1 MIFEPIQARRND
13 ALQANPPSGDAHI
26 TTHASNW
33 LWAVFSVMLLS
44 LLISVF
50 WTALRRNRNR
60 TFHQIPIIV
69 LTVASI
75 AYFSMASDLGF
86 VVIQSQRGPTRQIWY
101 VRYIQWFINAPLL
114 LLGLLAFTGMSTS
127 DILTTMFFAWVL
139 VICGLVGAL
148 VSSTYKW
155 GYYVFGLF
163 ALFYIWY
170 RLHGHARR
178 FPFRSGG
185 NFRGGY
191 RTGAGYLTFIWLL
204 YPICWGL
211 SEGSNTISP
220 TSEMVFYG
228 ILDLLSGPV
237 FLLLF
242 IWRLS
247 RFEYS
252 SLGPTALGAAG
263 RGEIDGGGSAPLG
276 EKGARPVSGT
286 SGTGPSGGNGAGSV

>member
-1 MIFEPIQARRND
+1 MIFEAIQARHND
-13 ALQANPPSGDAHI
+13 ALQANPPAGNAHI
-26 TTHASNW
+26 TTRASNW

-44 LLISVF
+44 LLISVI

-69 LTVASI
+69 LTVASL

-86 VVIQSQRGPTRQIWY
+86 TVVLSHRGTTRQIWY

-127 DILTTMFFAWVL
+127 DILTTMFFGWVL

-148 VSSTYKW
+148 VPSTYKW

-163 ALFYIWY
+163 ALFYIWC

-178 FPFRSGG
+178 FPFRGGG
-185 NFRGGY
+185 NFRTGY
-191 RTGAGYLTFIWLL
+191 KTGAGYLTLIWLF

-211 SEGSNTISP
+211 SEGSNTITP

-242 IWRLS
+242 MWHLS
-247 RFEYS
+247 SFEYS
-252 SLGPTALGAAG
+252 SLGSTALGAPG
-263 RGEIDGGGSAPLG
+263 RGEVDGGGAAIAG
-276 EKGARPVSGT
+276 EKGAQPVAGT
-286 SGTGPSGGNGAGSV
+286 SGAGPVGRNGAEVV